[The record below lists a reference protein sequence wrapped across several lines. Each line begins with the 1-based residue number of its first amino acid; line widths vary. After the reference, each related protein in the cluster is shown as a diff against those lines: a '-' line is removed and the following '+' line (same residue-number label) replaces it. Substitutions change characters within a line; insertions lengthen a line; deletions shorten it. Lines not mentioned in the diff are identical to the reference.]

1 MLPPH
6 AKDEAELP
14 SVNLAHLAT
23 DGAEPD
29 SRVLRRGRE
38 YETARPARV
47 MFDDLSRCARI
58 SPPFDV
64 HHAGPVVDELLDVR
78 GVDEPGDAF
87 FQHRLLARGFE
98 HLLEWKKP
106 SSECE
111 VTTKDGWLVGW
122 FDSPG

>member
-1 MLPPH
+1 MLPQH

-23 DGAEPD
+23 DGAEQD

-38 YETARPARV
+38 YETTRPARV
-47 MFDDLSRCARI
+47 MFDDLSRSAWI
-58 SPPFDV
+58 SPSFDI
-64 HHAGPVVDELLDVR
+64 HHAGPIVDELLDVR

-87 FQHRLLARGFE
+87 FQHRLLTRGFE

-106 SSECE
+106 SLEYE
-111 VTTKDGWLVGW
+111 VTTKDASGGT
-122 FDSPG
+122 DG